1 MYTASDWRRLVL
13 TLYPSPGDSKKDN
26 CALLALDG
34 VPIARVIVVA
44 NHRNMG
50 GRGVSLAIEAPLS
63 VRISRENVRLK
74 PRK

>member
-1 MYTASDWRRLVL
+1 MDANASDWRRLVL
-13 TLYPSPGDSKKDN
+13 TLYPNPGDSKKEN

-34 VPIARVIVVA
+34 VPIARVVVVGTS
-44 NHRNMG
+44 RVG

-63 VRISRENVRLK
+63 VRISRENVTLK